1 MKKLLLF
8 LLISPLISWAQLDSS
23 KKYSI
28 NTVAF
33 YNVENLFDTINDPKT
48 FDDDRTPKGR
58 DKWTSVIYKKKL
70 QNIAKVISEIG
81 RDISNTGPSIIG
93 LCEIENKNVLIDL
106 INSEELKNNNYGIA
120 IP

>member
-8 LLISPLISWAQLDSS
+8 LLISPLISWTQLDSA

-58 DKWTSVIYKKKL
+58 DKWTSVIIKKNCKTL
-70 QNIAKVISEIG
+70 QK
-81 RDISNTGPSIIG
+81 
-93 LCEIENKNVLIDL
+93 
-106 INSEELKNNNYGIA
+106 
-120 IP
+120 

>member
-8 LLISPLISWAQLDSS
+8 LLISPLISWTQLDSS

-48 FDDDRTPKGR
+48 FDDDRTL
-58 DKWTSVIYKKKL
+58 KL
-70 QNIAKVISEIG
+70 DGIF
-81 RDISNTGPSIIG
+81 
-93 LCEIENKNVLIDL
+93 LILDHQL
-106 INSEELKNNNYGIA
+106 LDYVK
-120 IP
+120 